1 MAAET
6 HRIPHDTAIE
16 KTVAEVMIAAPKTLP
31 SATSVADVN
40 AAFANTSVRIVVLA
54 DGGAF
59 RGAIVRGAVPASAAG
74 DEPALAY
81 ADTSPLSARPG
92 MSMRDAVGLLD
103 LCPEPRLVVLDDDAT
118 TLRGMLCLNRRE
130 NAFCTR

>member
-1 MAAET
+1 
-6 HRIPHDTAIE
+6 
-16 KTVAEVMIAAPKTLP
+16 MIAAPKTLP

-81 ADTSPLSARPG
+81 ADP
-92 MSMRDAVGLLD
+92 
-103 LCPEPRLVVLDDDAT
+103 
-118 TLRGMLCLNRRE
+118 
-130 NAFCTR
+130 